1 MQGYLTKPNKS
12 FGSKKRFFVLDQST
26 LTYYETE
33 SRGEKLAEIFLNA
46 QTRVSAVDA
55 KQIDIENV
63 SVGTKSSAKT
73 SYTLMCDIVPQQ
85 RDPWVAALKNA
96 CNPAPQNDDERLK
109 KEAEEAERMRLLRE
123 AEEAERMRLLR
134 EAEAAEQLRL
144 QLEQARIEAQR
155 RESDERARQQAEE
168 ADRLRQQ
175 MEQARLDDER
185 REAEERALRQVEE
198 QPPADSNHAPA
209 VYDIPEP
216 ELDLKPREET
226 PVVSSSSAVFKV
238 SDA

>member
-123 AEEAERMRLLR
+123 AE
-134 EAEAAEQLRL
+134 AAEQLRL